1 MNTYK
6 ITHTKL
12 IPSDIDPT
20 KKVYDSTHYTI
31 VHAETEEDALAK
43 VKPEIILHVEDRGK
57 QKEDIFNH
65 WWKHGVIKYKPNE
78 KTYNM
83 TSAKLNPLLRK
94 LKNN

>member
-31 VHAETEEDALAK
+31 VHAETEDDALAK
-43 VKPEIILHVEDRGK
+43 VKPEIILHIEDRGK

-65 WWKHGVIKYKPNE
+65 WWEAWSNKIQTKRKDLQHDIRQIKSPSK
-78 KTYNM
+78 KV
-83 TSAKLNPLLRK
+83 KK
-94 LKNN
+94 